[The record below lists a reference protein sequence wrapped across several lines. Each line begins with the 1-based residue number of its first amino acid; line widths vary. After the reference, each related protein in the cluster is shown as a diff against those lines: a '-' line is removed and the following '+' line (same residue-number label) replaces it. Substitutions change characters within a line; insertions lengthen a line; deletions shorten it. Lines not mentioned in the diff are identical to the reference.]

1 MDGDQK
7 LVAEA
12 LGRMGLLGDMGGDDI
27 ALTVLA
33 GGVSCDVWLVEA
45 PGRAPLVV
53 KRALAKLRVK
63 DDWRAPP
70 ERAAAEINWF
80 KLVGKIAPSAVPK
93 IMGEDAAHYMFAMNY
108 LPPENYKLWK
118 TELLAGRTDAGFAA
132 QVGAGLAKIHAATAG
147 KRDVAAAFAH
157 QAQFF
162 ALRISPYLLTAAER
176 NPDVAAIIQTLAD
189 NLGAAR
195 IALMHGD
202 VSPKNILV
210 GPSGPI
216 FLDAETACYGD
227 PAFDLAFCLNH
238 LLLKY
243 VRKPDAAYLECFR
256 ALKDAYLRGVTW
268 EAPVDME
275 TRTAHLLAALL
286 LARMDGKS
294 PVEYITDPAQKSLV
308 RESAKNF
315 LKSRERSLTKMA
327 DAWSEI
333 ISELL

>member
-12 LGRMGLLGDMGGDDI
+12 LGRMGQEADDVTLTLLG
-27 ALTVLA
+27 
-33 GGVSCDVWLVEA
+33 GGVSCDVWLVKA
-45 PGRAPLVV
+45 PGRAPMVV

-70 ERAAAEINWF
+70 ERAAAEIDWF
-80 KLVGKIAPSAVPK
+80 RLAEKVLPGAAPK
-93 IMGEDAAHYMFAMNY
+93 IMGEDAAHYMFAMEY

-118 TELLAGRTDAGFAA
+118 AELLAGHADADFAA
-132 QVGAGLAKIHAATAG
+132 QVGAALAKIHAATAG
-147 KRDVAAAFAH
+147 KAEVATSFAH

-176 NPDVAAIIQTLAD
+176 NPDVAHIIQKLAD
-189 NLGAAR
+189 DLGAAR
-195 IALMHGD
+195 TALMHGD

-210 GPSGPI
+210 GPNGPV

-227 PAFDLAFCLNH
+227 PAFDIAFCLNH

-243 VRKPDAAYLECFR
+243 VRNPDAAYLESFR
-256 ALKDAYLRGVTW
+256 ALKDAYLSGVNW
-268 EAPVDME
+268 ESPHATE

-286 LARMDGKS
+286 LARMNGKS
-294 PVEYITDPAQKSLV
+294 PVEYITDPAQKNLV
-308 RESAKNF
+308 REAAKAF
-315 LKSRERSLTKMA
+315 LKSGESSLAKMA
-327 DAWSEI
+327 GAWGEAI
-333 ISELL
+333 LERL

>member
-7 LVAEA
+7 LVTEA
-12 LGRMGLLGDMGGDDI
+12 LGRMGLAADRVTLTPLG
-27 ALTVLA
+27 

-45 PGRAPLVV
+45 PGRAAIVV

-70 ERAAAEINWF
+70 ERAAAEIDWF
-80 KLVGKIAPSAVPK
+80 RLAEKILPGAAPK
-93 IMGEDAAHYMFAMNY
+93 IMGEDAAHYMFAMEY
-108 LPPENYKLWK
+108 LPPENHKLWK
-118 TELLAGRTDAGFAA
+118 AELLAGHADAGFAA
-132 QVGAGLAKIHAATAG
+132 QVGAALAKIHAATAG
-147 KRDVAAAFAH
+147 KPDVAASFAH

-176 NPDVAAIIQTLAD
+176 NPDVAPIIQKLAD
-189 NLGAAR
+189 NLGTAH

-202 VSPKNILV
+202 VSPKNILI
-210 GPSGPI
+210 GPDGPV

-243 VRKPDAAYLECFR
+243 VRKPDAAYLDSFR
-256 ALKDAYLRGVTW
+256 AMKDAYLSGVSW
-268 EAPVDME
+268 EATGAIE

-294 PVEYITDPAQKSLV
+294 PVEYITDPAQKKLV
-308 RESAKNF
+308 REAAKRL
-315 LKSRERSLTKMA
+315 LKSGESNLAKIA
-327 DAWSEI
+327 DSWGEV
-333 ISELL
+333 ISALQ